1 MSHRMIPDQ
10 ITSLLLSLFAGLGG
24 VALVL
29 FLTWIFFPERIE
41 KWAILLHKLLAYV
54 SEKHERRYI
63 EKHIEN
69 GINSWRKRACKEC
82 DGVLPYEF
90 KLKWANVDAV
100 ESELN
105 EGKLI
110 VKMKNH
116 RNQSK
121 NFALAVRE
129 YVPNTLIPKARRY
142 VQPLIVDGID
152 HVVSKSILCDDTRA
166 LSYFADMSEGEFTS
180 KPDLKKIVEEL
191 DTVHGQGKLTRMLLS
206 EYNAL
211 SKLHPSNPSEE
222 IHRETADFEKLVFN
236 FVMKKPEEDV
246 DLDFNRAHLQVAIV
260 AVAKSSKLFTFG
272 LEPYVSFVER
282 MMREGIPKFYIT
294 AASGMIPHA
303 RQLCERAVKDLGLRK
318 VNEDEYEGIYRQ
330 KRTKLYCACLK
341 KAEAS
346 I

>member
-1 MSHRMIPDQ
+1 MIPEQ
-10 ITSLLLSLFAGLGG
+10 ITSLLLTLFAGLGG

-121 NFALAVRE
+121 NFAIAVRE

-142 VQPLIVDGID
+142 VQPLIADGIN

-166 LSYFADMSEGEFTS
+166 LSYFADMSSGEFTS
-180 KPDLKKIVEEL
+180 KPDLKKTIEEL
-191 DTVHGQGKLTRMLLS
+191 DIIHGQGKLTRILLS

-211 SKLHPSNPSEE
+211 SKLHPSDPSEE

-246 DLDFNRAHLQVAIV
+246 DLNFNRANLQVAIV

-272 LEPYVSFVER
+272 LQPYLSFVER
-282 MMREGIPKFYIT
+282 MMKEGIPKFYIT

-303 RQLCERAVKDLGLRK
+303 RELCEKAVTDLGLRK
-318 VNEDEYEGIYRQ
+318 VNEDEYEGIYRK
-330 KRTKLYCACLK
+330 KRTKLYCAFLK
-341 KAEAS
+341 KPDS
-346 I
+346 DV